1 MTKTSQPALPHEGH
15 RSERSGWLRAAVL
28 GSSDAIVS
36 TASLMIGVAATAA
49 SKHEILVAGLAGLVA
64 GAMSMAVGEFISVS
78 SQRDAE
84 LADVEREKRELE
96 AHPEAEFAEL
106 VTIFEKRGLS
116 SELARAV
123 ATELSARDRLG
134 AHLREELGLDAQ
146 VPARPAQAAWVS
158 ASSFAIFAA
167 VPVTALLLAPAD
179 ARIPSIAAVS
189 LLSLALLG
197 ALGGQLGGAPRARA
211 AARVTLGGALAMLV
225 TAGVGHLLGVATS

>member
-1 MTKTSQPALPHEGH
+1 MTKPSLPALPHEGH

-36 TASLMIGVAATAA
+36 TASLMIGVAATEA

-96 AHPEAEFAEL
+96 AQPEAEFAEL
-106 VTIFEKRGLS
+106 VTIFERRGLS

-123 ATELSARDRLG
+123 ATELSAGDRLG

-146 VPARPAQAAWVS
+146 VPARPVQAAWVS

-167 VPVTALLLAPAD
+167 VPVTALLFAPAD
-179 ARIPSIAAVS
+179 ARTATIAGAS

-197 ALGGQLGGAPRARA
+197 ALGGQLGGAPRVRA
-211 AARVTLGGALAMLV
+211 AARVTVGGALAMLV
-225 TAGVGHLLGVATS
+225 TAGVGHILGVAVS